1 MAAAL
6 GIAIAGPRRY
16 GGEWVEDGWMNEGG
30 RKVLTFDDINRAL
43 ALYWRACALIGGLV
57 GMIWIIGA

>member
-16 GGEWVEDGWMNEGG
+16 GEEVVMDGWMNEGG
-30 RKVLTFDDINRAL
+30 RRTLTLDDIHAAL
-43 ALYWRACALIGGLV
+43 ALYWRACALLGGLV
-57 GMIWIIGA
+57 AVLWLLS